1 MRTVID
7 GLAKEGDGVG
17 RCADGRAIFVRGAL
31 LGEKVSVD
39 VTDEKPKFL
48 RGNTVTVIEAHEHRV
63 DPFCGHV
70 HDGCGGCHL
79 QHANGQL
86 QKQMKLRIVQD
97 ALERIGKFSDF
108 TVTYGGSIEPVGYRT
123 TIRCSV
129 HDGKAGMR
137 GFRSHD
143 HIPLNSCGIA
153 HERVEEIMTKSYF
166 GNNKQVVIR
175 TSTLTGKSL
184 AVVSTSLKGVKTLED
199 VQVTSYEK
207 LRKGESANITE
218 RVCDKDWRVSA
229 QSFFQAS
236 PQGSQLLVRTVNEII
251 HENVTASASMLD
263 LYSGV
268 GIFSGTIGSGRNV
281 TAVEQNASAVKDAIH
296 NLGDSVNHAC
306 TSVEKWEISPH
317 DFVIANPSRSG
328 MSKQVP
334 SIVEQTGAK
343 FVVLISCDAAAAARD
358 ARRMV
363 NKGFQLGEIQ
373 VLDLFPQTSH
383 FEVVST
389 FER

>member
-1 MRTVID
+1 
-7 GLAKEGDGVG
+7 
-17 RCADGRAIFVRGAL
+17 
-31 LGEKVSVD
+31 
-39 VTDEKPKFL
+39 
-48 RGNTVTVIEAHEHRV
+48 
-63 DPFCGHV
+63 
-70 HDGCGGCHL
+70 
-79 QHANGQL
+79 
-86 QKQMKLRIVQD
+86 
-97 ALERIGKFSDF
+97 
-108 TVTYGGSIEPVGYRT
+108 
-123 TIRCSV
+123 
-129 HDGKAGMR
+129 
-137 GFRSHD
+137 
-143 HIPLNSCGIA
+143 
-153 HERVEEIMTKSYF
+153 MTKSYF

-175 TSTLTGKSL
+175 TSILTGKSL